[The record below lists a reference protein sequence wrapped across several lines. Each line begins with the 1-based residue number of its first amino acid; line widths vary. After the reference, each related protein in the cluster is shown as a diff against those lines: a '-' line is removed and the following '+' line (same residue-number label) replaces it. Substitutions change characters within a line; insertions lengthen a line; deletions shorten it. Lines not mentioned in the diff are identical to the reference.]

1 VARADPL
8 EVSDL
13 MNLTGMPQA
22 QVSNEN
28 VKNNGFYPDL
38 GSAEF
43 ITDYAIATEYANN
56 SEQVKRTLVLAMLD
70 VNQSLARYRLR
81 HWQQVEQLQDASVDD
96 IDGVNTLVLIYQR
109 AVYSRA
115 KSTLLI
121 GRLGETHRDQRAAQ
135 QVMASDNQEYW
146 LAESDMALRQM
157 MNMTRSGVE
166 LL

>member
-70 VNQSLARYRLR
+70 VNQALAKYRLR
-81 HWQQVEQLQDASVDD
+81 HWQQVEQLQDVSVDE
-96 IDGVNTLVLIYQR
+96 IDGVNALILMYQR
-109 AVYSRA
+109 AVYCRA
-115 KSTLLI
+115 KAKLLI
-121 GRLGETHRDQRAAQ
+121 SRLGETHRDQRAAQ

-146 LAESDMALRQM
+146 LAESDTALRQM
-157 MNMTRSGVE
+157 MKLTRSGVE
-166 LL
+166 LI

>member
-1 VARADPL
+1 MARADPL

-70 VNQSLARYRLR
+70 VNQALARHRLR
-81 HWQQVEQLQDASVDD
+81 HWQQVAQLQAVSVEE
-96 IDGVNTLVLIYQR
+96 IDGTNTLILTYQR
-109 AVYSRA
+109 AVYCRA
-115 KSTLLI
+115 KAKLLI
-121 GRLGETHRDQRAAQ
+121 SRLGETHRDQRAAQ

-157 MNMTRSGVE
+157 MNITRSGVE